1 MDGLVSL
8 LWSLIKR
15 KREGERKENMLL
27 IREAGEGLTA
37 TQSIEWRRRR
47 VDFSGVK
54 KRMRERQRE
63 EGGEQGD
70 GPLRSLYCGCRPPL
84 PGNGAELRCQVA
96 R

>member
-47 VDFSGVK
+47 ADFSGVK

-63 EGGEQGD
+63 EG
-70 GPLRSLYCGCRPPL
+70 
-84 PGNGAELRCQVA
+84 
-96 R
+96 